1 MNHQPSHVATTKL
14 TPIQYI
20 LILRTTTTET
30 TKGEKKKKEKR
41 KHKLQIKAENHIVPP
56 SMCMNILEN
65 LTDIEIIKKLFN
77 NVIVPEVSI
86 SRAPARSNT
95 QS

>member
-1 MNHQPSHVATTKL
+1 
-14 TPIQYI
+14 
-20 LILRTTTTET
+20 
-30 TKGEKKKKEKR
+30 
-41 KHKLQIKAENHIVPP
+41 
-56 SMCMNILEN
+56 MCMNILEN

-86 SRAPARSNT
+86 SSTPARSNT

>member
-30 TKGEKKKKEKR
+30 TKGEEKKKKGSINY
-41 KHKLQIKAENHIVPP
+41 KLKQKI
-56 SMCMNILEN
+56 
-65 LTDIEIIKKLFN
+65 TLFHH
-77 NVIVPEVSI
+77 PC
-86 SRAPARSNT
+86 A
-95 QS
+95 